1 MIRLFTAALLVLVLT
16 AACAVFSTPDTDAAP
31 TSAALDDARATIEAA
46 TAQAVPAVTATH
58 DTAQFPPLEQ
68 LQQTGTPGLAAS
80 AADAAPTSQIDSAA
94 LTATAIVAQATTAAG
109 GAAAQSAACT
119 PSAFGDSLDIQAVA
133 RAQSALEAA
142 GLEPS
147 AVTLTS
153 TGIAG
158 TGAGCADR
166 LTLYATLA
174 ITLPIADVEDTLA
187 LAEIA
192 ARTLAALAELPPE
205 SLSGAHPALLAL
217 TFREAEGAQR
227 VVVAPYAAALTAY
240 AAGLRGPELLLVLG
254 AA

>member
-109 GAAAQSAACT
+109 GAAAQSADCA
-119 PSAFGDSLDIQAVA
+119 PSAFSASLNRPAAQAE
-133 RAQSALEAA
+133 RALLNA

-147 AVTLTS
+147 AVILTS

-174 ITLPIADVEDTLA
+174 ITLPLEDLDDSDA
-187 LAEIA
+187 LADHA
-192 ARTLAALAELPPE
+192 ARTLAALAELTPE

-217 TFREAEGAQR
+217 TFRGAEGAQR